1 MNPETLPLRDLH
13 LPDPVG
19 WWPLAPGW
27 WILLALVLVAL
38 LLAWRVLHLR
48 RRRNAARRLALAE
61 LARLVAAGAA
71 DRDLAR
77 LASALS
83 QLLRRA
89 MLAYAPRAEVAGLT
103 GPAWLE
109 WLDRGLEQQPFSC
122 GPGRALS
129 ALPYR
134 DPARAREHRDVDVE
148 GLVEAVRRRLLTP
161 LPEAS

>member
-1 MNPETLPLRDLH
+1 LPPLRGSPPAAVDRRGSGRGAEGGPRPAAATGAHESMNPETLPLRDLH

-61 LARLVAAGAA
+61 LARLEAAYAA

-89 MLAYAPRAEVAGLT
+89 M
-103 GPAWLE
+103 
-109 WLDRGLEQQPFSC
+109 
-122 GPGRALS
+122 
-129 ALPYR
+129 
-134 DPARAREHRDVDVE
+134 
-148 GLVEAVRRRLLTP
+148 
-161 LPEAS
+161 